1 MKVGTEISII
11 SESSSSVISINLN
24 KLNQVKFVNLQLVSN
39 FQMSSIFSNLNV
51 SVNSLS
57 LFRLRYFNF
66 RRNVPNRAFVF
77 SFFIIDSY
85 V

>member
-1 MKVGTEISII
+1 MKVDTEISII

-39 FQMSSIFSNLNV
+39 FQMSSFFQISMYLLIPYHFLGYV
-51 SVNSLS
+51 ILILGEMCQTVH
-57 LFRLRYFNF
+57 FFF
-66 RRNVPNRAFVF
+66 
-77 SFFIIDSY
+77 FFIIDSY